1 MKSFFKKAA
10 KEIAEQVGTLA
21 FLPENDET
29 AERITEGEREIK
41 LAELRAA
48 ILEDDNEVLNRLL
61 AEVDL
66 TGWKVL
72 IEPVESLLEK
82 VHKSGSAEALFQ
94 IGMENTDE
102 LTTLLNERA
111 LVFAGDRGAELVG
124 MRNIGSA
131 EFPEWIENPSAKWAI
146 TDTTRTMIRN
156 DVATAIN
163 EGWSSRH
170 LAKELAENNPA
181 FSDSRAETIARTEIR
196 NADAEGNLVAYHA
209 SGIVQGKEWIVG
221 SRHAH
226 ADECDANAKQ
236 GIIPLDQPFLSGAQ
250 RPTAHPRC
258 VCDFLPVL
266 MPKMQG
272 TTEAAPGGAPTE

>member
-1 MKSFFKKAA
+1 M
-10 KEIAEQVGTLA
+10 A
-21 FLPENDET
+21 FLPENDEA
-29 AERITEGEREIK
+29 AERLTEGEREIK

-94 IGMENTDE
+94 IGMENTDS

-181 FSDSRAETIARTEIR
+181 FSDYRAEMIARTEIR
-196 NADAEGNLVAYHA
+196 KADVAGNMAAYQA
-209 SGIVQGKEWIVG
+209 SGIVQGKEWIIG
-221 SRHAH
+221 SRHGH
-226 ADECDANAKQ
+226 IDGCDANHQQ
-236 GIIPLDQPFLSGAQ
+236 GPIPFNQPFATGDQAVPS
-250 RPTAHPRC
+250 HPNC
-258 VCDFLPVL
+258 VCDILPVL
-266 MPKMQG
+266 MPKVQG